1 MNRDRARSLR
11 NNATEPEK
19 RLWDRL
25 RGWRK
30 DGFPVR
36 RQVPIGPYI
45 VDFACHSC
53 RVVVELDGGQHNS
66 VEGRRSDAERDAW
79 LEANGYRV
87 LRFWNSDLQANL
99 PEVLETI
106 RRVLAERDPHPGRLA
121 DAQPPGPPLKGEGE
135 TRSEATSKGEENPA
149 PLRLEHARR

>member
-99 PEVLETI
+99 PEVLESI
-106 RRVLAERDPHPGRLA
+106 RRVLVERHPHPGR
-121 DAQPPGPPLKGEGE
+121 
-135 TRSEATSKGEENPA
+135 
-149 PLRLEHARR
+149 

>member
-19 RLWDRL
+19 RLWYRL

-53 RVVVELDGGQHNS
+53 RV
-66 VEGRRSDAERDAW
+66 
-79 LEANGYRV
+79 
-87 LRFWNSDLQANL
+87 
-99 PEVLETI
+99 
-106 RRVLAERDPHPGRLA
+106 
-121 DAQPPGPPLKGEGE
+121 
-135 TRSEATSKGEENPA
+135 
-149 PLRLEHARR
+149 